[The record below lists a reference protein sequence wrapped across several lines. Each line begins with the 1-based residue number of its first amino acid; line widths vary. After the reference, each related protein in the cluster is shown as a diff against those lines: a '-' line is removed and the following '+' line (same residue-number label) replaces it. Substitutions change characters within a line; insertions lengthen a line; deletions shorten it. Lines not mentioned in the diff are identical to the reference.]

1 MAIVWIKPL
10 VQPVII
16 HYFLYLSQQM
26 ILRYQCINVHEYHIS
41 TCVFLP
47 FFHNNTPVPI
57 LPETGALG

>member
-1 MAIVWIKPL
+1 
-10 VQPVII
+10 
-16 HYFLYLSQQM
+16 M

-57 LPETGALG
+57 LPETEALG